1 MIGLHEKITGEDLLM
16 FGSEQATFKIF
27 KHKLSNAEIFIKL
40 ILLIIRVFH
49 TKVYSFR
56 PYL

>member
-1 MIGLHEKITGEDLLM
+1 M